1 MKLVRLLGWL
11 ALPTVLL
18 SVATMTANETPNQFS
33 RLKVRDAIVVR
44 RPVMNDSINPQG
56 VKFDVKDLLS
66 TNLKI
71 DLKNAPVCIVEA
83 DTAGTIVLQKV
94 ERGSQ
99 ISIVETSL
107 RAARFLNGK
116 LSVTS
121 PSRFEVLVDGKVVST
136 KHTVEDS
143 VSSASAV
150 MVPMRM
156 EPEVDYTLTVK
167 LLVDEAD
174 KAEPTLSFS
183 FAKDE
188 GYEDIELYSD
198 PEQKHRFALDN
209 TVFGEKVYS
218 VDVSPNGK
226 YLITTY
232 VNQYN
237 NDRRHIYATLSELK
251 SGKILIPNLDVTAK
265 WLPKT
270 DKLYYLAN
278 SMAGY
283 DIILLDP
290 ATMQQTVY
298 AQGVPSKDF
307 MWSPNEDFLVYYD
320 VNEGVKEEGP
330 LRRYVDPDD
339 RIPGNRSRQFI
350 VKYDPLTGVSEKITF
365 GNHTTSI
372 ADIDATGTN
381 LVYITYKEKPTKRP
395 FNEMSIFN
403 INLQTLAVDTLYV
416 DCGLVNDAKFSPD
429 GKKLLFVGSP
439 EAFNNL
445 GKNCGE
451 HPIANDFDY
460 QAYIMDIATREIDP
474 ITFDFDPMFSG
485 AINWNKKNNKIY
497 FKAEEGFG
505 YNVYAYDPATRKF
518 EKMPFEVDCV
528 STFDIAD
535 YDASYIAYVGEGFDY
550 AGKAYIYNVKKNKNT
565 LLANPL
571 QQSLGSI
578 EFGAT
583 EQWQFTSQDGSVIDG
598 YICYP
603 PEFDPEKKYPL
614 IVYYYGGTS
623 PTSKRM
629 TNPYAPQLFASRD
642 YVVYVLNP
650 SGTTGYGQE
659 FSARHVNAWGKRT
672 ADEIIEGVQKLV
684 ETHPFINGD
693 KIGCL
698 GASYGGFMTQ
708 YLQTK
713 TDLFAAAVSHAGI
726 SNVTSYWGEGY
737 WGYSYNG
744 VAAADSYPWSNPDL
758 FTKQGSLFNA
768 DKINTPLLLLHG
780 TADTNVPVGESI
792 QIFNALKILGK
803 EVELVT
809 VDGENHFIAD
819 YPKRILWHNTIMA
832 WFAKWLQDDPKWW
845 DDLYPER
852 HL

>member
-1 MKLVRLLGWL
+1 MKLKRLLSWL
-11 ALPTVLL
+11 MLPTSLL
-18 SVATMTANETPNQFS
+18 SVVTMTANDVSNQFS
-33 RLKVRDAIVVR
+33 RLKVRDAISVR

-66 TNLKI
+66 TKLKI
-71 DLKNAPVCIVEA
+71 DLKDAPVSILDA
-83 DTAGTIVLQKV
+83 DTTGTIVLQKV
-94 ERGSQ
+94 QNGTQ
-99 ISIVETSL
+99 INIIETSL
-107 RAARFLNGK
+107 RAERFLKGR

-121 PSRFEVLVDGKVVST
+121 PSRFEVLVDGQVVST
-136 KHTVEDS
+136 KHSAEDS
-143 VSSASAV
+143 IASESTV

-156 EPEVDYTLTVK
+156 EPEADYTLTIK

-174 KAEPTLSFS
+174 KAEPTLALSFV
-183 FAKDE
+183 KDA
-188 GYEDIELYSD
+188 GYEDVELYSD
-198 PEQKHRFALDN
+198 PEQKHRFALGN

-218 VDVSPNGK
+218 VDISPNGK

-237 NDRRHIYATLSELK
+237 NDRKHIYATLSELK
-251 SGKILIPNLDVTAK
+251 TGKVLIPNLDVTAK
-265 WLPKT
+265 WLPKS
-270 DKLYYLAN
+270 DKLYYLTNALV
-278 SMAGY
+278 GY
-283 DIILLDP
+283 DIIVLDP
-290 ATMQQTVY
+290 TTMKQSIVATQ
-298 AQGVPSKDF
+298 VPSKEF
-307 MWSPNEDFLVYYD
+307 MWGPNEDYLVYYD

-339 RIPGNRSRQFI
+339 RIPGNRTRQFI
-350 VKYDPLTGVSEKITF
+350 MKYDIATGVAEKITF

-372 ADIDATGTN
+372 ADIDVTGTN
-381 LVYITYKEKPTKRP
+381 MVYITYKENPTKRP

-403 INLQTLAVDTLYV
+403 INLQTLSVDTLYV
-416 DCGLVNDAKFSPD
+416 NCGLVNDAIFSPD
-429 GKKLLFVGSP
+429 GKKLLLVGSP
-439 EAFNNL
+439 EAFNKI
-445 GKNCGE
+445 GKNCGN

-460 QAYIMDIATREIDP
+460 QAYVMDISTKEIDP
-474 ITFDFDPMFSG
+474 ITLNFDPMVSG
-485 AINWNKKNNKIY
+485 GISWNKKNNKIY
-497 FKAEEGFG
+497 FRAEEGFG
-505 YNVYAYDPATRKF
+505 YNVYSYDLATRKF

-528 STFDIAD
+528 SMFDIAD

-550 AGKAYIYNVKKNKNT
+550 AGRAFVYDVKKNKNT
-565 LLANPL
+565 LLADPL
-571 QQSLGSI
+571 SKTLQKI
-578 EFGAT
+578 EMGET
-583 EQWQFTSQDGSVIDG
+583 EQWQFVSKDGSLIDG

-603 PEFDPEKKYPL
+603 PQFDPEKKYPL

-623 PTSKRM
+623 PSSQRM
-629 TNPYAPQLFASRD
+629 TNPYVPQLFASRD

-672 ADEIIEGVQKLV
+672 ADEIIEGVEKLC
-684 ETHPFINGD
+684 EAFKFINAE
-693 KIGCL
+693 KIGCI

-744 VAAADSYPWSNPDL
+744 VAAADSYPWSNPEL

-792 QIFNALKILGK
+792 QIFNALKILDK

-832 WFAKWLQDDPKWW
+832 WFAKWLQDDSKWW